1 MDYASL
7 HQTPAKFSVEGVHI
21 VQAPPV
27 PTNCSHVSHN
37 PTCLHA
43 IMHSVNSKLALCAV
57 IPSTY
62 RQSVIGKAFGLL
74 LTCTLLAIRIQIP
87 GKRSSSCSSI
97 PMATWDHAETLPIP
111 DPPPS
116 SSALN
121 IYKQQG
127 FFVKSWRIEQMQQ

>member
-1 MDYASL
+1 
-7 HQTPAKFSVEGVHI
+7 
-21 VQAPPV
+21 
-27 PTNCSHVSHN
+27 
-37 PTCLHA
+37 
-43 IMHSVNSKLALCAV
+43 
-57 IPSTY
+57 
-62 RQSVIGKAFGLL
+62 LL